1 MTAEFSA
8 AENFLLH
15 CCANPDASQT
25 NTADLIEG
33 DADELVALA
42 LRTRTFAIVARSA
55 AKAADRNPAFCAAS
69 DRLAQLARRQALH
82 SLEQAR
88 AIAQVVCDLE
98 RAGFAAIALKGAALS
113 YSAYPGPH
121 MRPLRDLDLLLPAA
135 QALEAERLLLSMP
148 AYRRASWAGN
158 YGLEYSH
165 QLPEIEHIGSGLAIE
180 IHHRINARGW
190 LHDVDLVNLLNH
202 DTQSIELL
210 GQKIRVPNAGA
221 NLLHLVEHASLHHSF
236 ANGPLT
242 LADIHFL
249 DQHAALDWDWIW
261 REAQRLGL
269 GRALALL
276 AEMGRSLGAKW
287 PINLPRQV
295 TGEVSEHVA
304 PAIRA
309 MLATPQL
316 VEQHGQQRRL
326 SRRRAGGNVGMAA
339 LSRIFRPDRYQLAQL
354 SGRSAD
360 SALRWLGYP
369 TWLLEK
375 GALYLRGR
383 RDMRQTGEY
392 QERDHLIDW
401 LAG

>member
-8 AENFLLH
+8 AENFLLR
-15 CCANPDASQT
+15 CCANPDADET
-25 NTADLIEG
+25 NAGDLLEG
-33 DADELVALA
+33 DADELVTLA
-42 LRTRTFAIVARSA
+42 LRTRTFAIIARSA
-55 AKAADRNPAFCAAS
+55 AKAADRSPAFCAAS
-69 DRLAQLARRQALH
+69 DRLTQLARRQALH

-88 AIAQVVCDLE
+88 AIAQVVSDLE
-98 RAGFAAIALKGAALS
+98 YAGFAPIALKGAALS
-113 YSAYPGPH
+113 YSAYPGQQL
-121 MRPLRDLDLLLPAA
+121 RPLRDLDLLLPPE

-148 AYRRASWAGN
+148 DFRRASWAGN

-165 QLPEIEHIGSGLAIE
+165 QLPEIEHIDSGLVIE

-190 LHDVDLVNLLNH
+190 LHDVDLVNLLNQ

-261 REAQRLGL
+261 REAQRLQL
-269 GRALALL
+269 GRALGLL

-287 PINLPRQV
+287 PEQV
-295 TGEVSEHVA
+295 PPQAVGEVSEHIT
-304 PAIRA
+304 PAMRA
-309 MLATPQL
+309 MLATPEL
-316 VEQHGQQRRL
+316 VEQHSQQRRL
-326 SRRRAGGNVGMAA
+326 SMRSAGGSGGTAA

-369 TWLLEK
+369 AWLLEK
-375 GALYLRGR
+375 GTLYLRGR
-383 RDMRQTGEY
+383 RDMRQTDEY
-392 QERDHLIDW
+392 HERDRMIDW